1 MIKKIIKNIASKFG
15 FQISKIA
22 PNNCPSYQLQKF
34 YDEMNIDLIID
45 IGANE
50 GQFIRDARKW
60 GYRGEVWSFEP
71 SRCAFNLLYQNSIND
86 PKWCIYHQAVGDFDG
101 EIELNISK
109 NSVSSSILG
118 MEKLHLETA
127 LSSIYID
134 AEVVKISRLDA
145 FCEKE
150 QVSNKNYFVKID
162 VQGYEANVLKGGM
175 STLKNARGVL
185 CELSLVPLY
194 EEQELWLSMV
204 RKFDELGLSIW
215 SIYPGFT
222 DQNTGKTLQVDV
234 ILFNRK
240 FF

>member
-1 MIKKIIKNIASKFG
+1 MIKNTIKNVANKFG

-34 YDEMNIDLIID
+34 YETMNIDLIID

-50 GQFIRDARKW
+50 GQFVKDAKKW
-60 GYRGEVWSFEP
+60 GYAGGVWSFEP
-71 SRCAFNLLYQNSIND
+71 SKKAFNLLYRNSINYTN
-86 PKWCIYHQAVGDFDG
+86 WSANHQAIGDFDG

-109 NSVSSSILG
+109 NSVSSSILK
-118 MEKLHLETA
+118 MERLHFETA
-127 LSSIYID
+127 KGSIYVD
-134 AEVVKISRLDA
+134 KEVVRISRLDSIID
-145 FCEKE
+145 KK
-150 QVSNKNYFVKID
+150 QPTNNYFVKID

-175 STLKNARGVL
+175 STLANARGIL

-194 EEQELWLSMV
+194 ENQELWLSMV
-204 RKFDELGLSIW
+204 RRFDELGFSIW
-215 SIYPGFT
+215 SVYPGFT

-234 ILFNRK
+234 LLFNRK